1 MYDTVKGQ
9 GKAKSNKVL
18 DLGTR
23 EKGGEDLG
31 ISDIIAGCIQQE
43 LEEAGGALEVQR
55 SDLAQRFN
63 CVPSQINYVMST
75 RFSPE
80 HGYIV
85 ESRRGGGGYI
95 RITRVQVDRQTLLM
109 HVINSIGDRLDAA
122 SARAMVQNLVQSEAI
137 SRELGQA
144 LLSATG
150 SRALQSASPES
161 RDALRADI
169 YKQVLIHSV

>member
-1 MYDTVKGQ
+1 M
-9 GKAKSNKVL
+9 
-18 DLGTR
+18 
-23 EKGGEDLG
+23 G
-31 ISDIIAGCIQQE
+31 ITDMIAGFIQE
-43 LEEAGGALEVQR
+43 ALDDAGGVLEMQR
-55 SDLAQRFN
+55 GDLAQRFG

-122 SARAMVQNLVQSEAI
+122 SARAIAQNLVQSEAI

-150 SRALQSASPES
+150 ARALQAAPPDS

-169 YKQVLIHSV
+169 FKQILIHSV